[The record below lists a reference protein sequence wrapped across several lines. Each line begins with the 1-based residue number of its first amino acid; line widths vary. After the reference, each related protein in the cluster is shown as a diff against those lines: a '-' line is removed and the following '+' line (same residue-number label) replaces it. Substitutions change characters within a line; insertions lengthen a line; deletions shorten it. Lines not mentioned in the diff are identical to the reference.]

1 MPFVDHHVHLL
12 AVAGGRAAYGD
23 VAAFHREV
31 AARGSTPMDE
41 PYDGALSGD
50 ELDASIL
57 GWLEKAAS
65 YGLVSI
71 TEAGMRDWS
80 HWESLLRLR
89 ARDRLPLRVR
99 VLVASGVADMARME
113 RTGDD
118 SVDLEGVKFYADGW
132 LGPRTCACSQPFL
145 DGPQDDGILFM
156 TADDLVRRASPYAEA
171 GWTIATHA
179 IGDRGIETVLDAYDR
194 LAGSGVTLRVEHA
207 QVLRADLIARMA
219 ESGVVACIQPCFA
232 ASDADHVRAG
242 LGADRFPDAY
252 RWDRLLDA
260 RVRVITGSDF
270 PIEPLDP
277 AIGLD
282 KLAAIVGRDRALELM
297 TR

>member
-1 MPFVDHHVHLL
+1 MDFVDHHVHLL
-12 AVAGGRAAYGD
+12 SVAGGRLVPGDIASFHRD
-23 VAAFHREV
+23 VAAR
-31 AARGSTPMDE
+31 RSTPMDE
-41 PYDGALSGD
+41 PFEGAHEGD

-89 ARDRLPLRVR
+89 DRLPVRVR
-99 VLVASGVADMARME
+99 VLVASGIADLDRME
-113 RTGDD
+113 RTGDEHLE
-118 SVDLEGVKFYADGW
+118 LEGVKFYMDGW
-132 LGPRTCACSQPFL
+132 LGPRTCACSQAFL

-156 TADDLVRRASPYAEA
+156 DADELVGRARPFAEA

-179 IGDRGIETVLDAYDR
+179 IGDRGIEAVLDAYER
-194 LAGSGVTLRVEHA
+194 LADTGVTLRIEHA
-207 QVLRADLIARMA
+207 QVLRPDLIERMA
-219 ESGVVACIQPCFA
+219 ALGVVACIQPCFA
-232 ASDADHVRAG
+232 ASDAEHVRDG
-242 LGADRFPDAY
+242 LGDRFPDAY

-260 RVRVITGSDF
+260 GVHVITGSDF

-277 AIGLD
+277 SVGLE
-282 KLAAIVGRDRALELM
+282 KLAVIVGEQRAMELM
-297 TR
+297 SR